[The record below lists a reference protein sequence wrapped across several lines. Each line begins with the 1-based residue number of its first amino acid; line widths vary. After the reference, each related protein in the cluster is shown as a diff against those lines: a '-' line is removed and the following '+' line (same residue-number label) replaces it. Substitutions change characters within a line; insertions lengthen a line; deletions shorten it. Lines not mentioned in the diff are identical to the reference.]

1 MKQSW
6 TKGLDT
12 ELAAEMRASFKS
24 SLVFRKRLEKLI
36 RDKEEEAVR
45 LGRSKE
51 GYECP
56 NWSYKQADL
65 VGYTRALN
73 DIISLIEK

>member
-6 TKGLDT
+6 TKGL
-12 ELAAEMRASFKS
+12 EAEPAGDMRAAFKS
-24 SLVFRKRLEKLI
+24 SSILRKRLEKLL
-36 RDKEEEAVR
+36 RDKEEEAIR
-45 LGRSKE
+45 LARSKE

-56 NWSYKQADL
+56 NWAYKQADL